1 MPIKGS
7 TVNQKVFPFSS
18 VLLKLEFNTQ
28 DAHFYDS
35 AFYNSKETKL
45 ISDIITYYYLKLLGE
60 TTKTSA
66 WNSVISM

>member
-1 MPIKGS
+1 MSTISVSQKINMPIKGS

-35 AFYNSKETKL
+35 AFYNFKETKL
-45 ISDIITYYYLKLLGE
+45 ISDIINLLVPEIAG
-60 TTKTSA
+60 
-66 WNSVISM
+66 